1 MHTRAIFFAKIQ
13 KRYRGMKYSIDKQER
28 YAVFTLE
35 EDNLNSLLA
44 PKLKSEFVIL
54 ANEGVQNLIFDLSD
68 VKFVDSSGL
77 SAILTADRLWKS
89 LGSFVLTGIEHANVK
104 KLIKISRLESV
115 LNIVPT
121 VSESIDY
128 IFMEEIER
136 ELNSDTD
143 EE

>member
-1 MHTRAIFFAKIQ
+1 
-13 KRYRGMKYSIDKQER
+13 MKYSIDKQER
-28 YAVFTLE
+28 YAVFSLE

-89 LGSFVLTGIEHANVK
+89 LGTFVLTGIEHPNVK

-121 VSESIDY
+121 VPESIDF

-136 ELNSDTD
+136 ELNSDLD